1 LFVFLYHLQIP
12 ITKKLN
18 KNDTGKNKA
27 PQRSEII
34 PIIIEEYQ
42 NDFQRDIIRQRWAS
56 CAKNFDNRGRQTNNN
71 N

>member
-1 LFVFLYHLQIP
+1 
-12 ITKKLN
+12 LN

-56 CAKNFDNRGRQTNNN
+56 CAKNFDNSGRQTNNN